1 MGLKLLYFRRMC
13 HLSDRITTV
22 SLKTLLGFA
31 VDFSALVFQELIF
44 TLTNS
49 KFSMTVYNGS
59 WILNFTHEFSLL

>member
-31 VDFSALVFQELIF
+31 VDFSALVFQE
-44 TLTNS
+44 
-49 KFSMTVYNGS
+49 
-59 WILNFTHEFSLL
+59 